1 MVNPLMPVLRPLF
14 KDSCF
19 NLNAVCSV
27 MNSSPNAQV
36 SYLEITATHEGQR
49 IDNFLVTHLKGVPKS
64 HIYRILR
71 SGEIRVNKGRI
82 KQTYRLQAG
91 DIIRLPPIRVAESG
105 TITPQANVLQILENS
120 IIYQDD
126 TLLILNKPAGM
137 AVHGGSGISFGVI
150 EGLRA
155 LYPQEKSLEL
165 VHRLD
170 RDTSG
175 CLMVAKKRSQLKLLH
190 QLLQEDQITKEYTA
204 LVRGRWNPRISTVS
218 APLQKNVLQSGER
231 VVRVH
236 PEGKEAMSQF
246 SIQRMFS
253 IATLVKVKLITGRTH
268 QIRVHATHSGH
279 PLAGD
284 EKYGD
289 EKFNEQM
296 TDFQL
301 KRLFLHAA
309 QLNIQFPDRPLKVT
323 APLPSAL
330 QTVLQLLEQKH
341 GKTV

>member
-1 MVNPLMPVLRPLF
+1 
-14 KDSCF
+14 
-19 NLNAVCSV
+19 
-27 MNSSPNAQV
+27 MNSPTVSQV

-82 KQTYRLQAG
+82 KQTYRLQTG
-91 DIIRLPPIRVAESG
+91 DIIRLPPIRVAESV
-105 TITPQANVLQILENS
+105 TITPQANILQVLENN
-120 IIYQDD
+120 IIYQNDA
-126 TLLILNKPAGM
+126 LLVLNKPSGM

-155 LYPQEKSLEL
+155 LYPKEKSLEL

-175 CLMVAKKRSQLKLLH
+175 CLMIAKKRSMLKQLH
-190 QLLQEDQITKEYTA
+190 QILREDNISKEYLA
-204 LVRGRWNPRISTVS
+204 LVRGQWNPRVS
-218 APLQKNVLQSGER
+218 VVNAPLQKNVLQSGER
-231 VVRVH
+231 VVRVN
-236 PEGKEAMSQF
+236 PEGKEAVSEF
-246 SIQRMFS
+246 YIQRKFT
-253 IATLVKVKLITGRTH
+253 IATLVRVKLVTGRTH

-279 PLAGD
+279 PIAGD

-289 EKFNEQM
+289 EQFNEQM
-296 TDFQL
+296 IEFKL

-309 QLNIQFPDRPLKVT
+309 QLSITLPDTQLQVT
-323 APLPSAL
+323 APLPAAL
-330 QTVLQLLEQKH
+330 QDVLQQLELKY